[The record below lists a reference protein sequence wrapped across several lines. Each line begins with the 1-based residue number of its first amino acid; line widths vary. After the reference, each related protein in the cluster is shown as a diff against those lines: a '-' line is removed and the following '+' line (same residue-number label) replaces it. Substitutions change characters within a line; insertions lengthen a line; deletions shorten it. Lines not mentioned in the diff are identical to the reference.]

1 MQFMF
6 VNLFNLFLACGFG
19 QGDAPKNKSGLQS
32 PSIIKQGQ
40 ERVVGNGKSA
50 TQGSTGGYVS
60 ETYGTENDSPLDK
73 LPQGGSI
80 VDRHASWGKYPE
92 GAITLW
98 LEAVIRVQE
107 GDTNAWR
114 AVQYLTIPLKNDP
127 SWMKLAGN
135 SYFINEVNSNNP
147 SFRSFIIG
155 SSPQNGYKVDLNNLR
170 ISIES
175 DADNGSLGRK
185 YFIESSGAERP
196 RPISL
201 KKSDQTG
208 LYFINEYSSMYV
220 DVQSPPSGQE
230 TFH

>member
-1 MQFMF
+1 
-6 VNLFNLFLACGFG
+6 
-19 QGDAPKNKSGLQS
+19 
-32 PSIIKQGQ
+32 
-40 ERVVGNGKSA
+40 
-50 TQGSTGGYVS
+50 
-60 ETYGTENDSPLDK
+60 
-73 LPQGGSI
+73 
-80 VDRHASWGKYPE
+80 
-92 GAITLW
+92 
-98 LEAVIRVQE
+98 
-107 GDTNAWR
+107 
-114 AVQYLTIPLKNDP
+114 
-127 SWMKLAGN
+127 
-135 SYFINEVNSNNP
+135 
-147 SFRSFIIG
+147 IIG

>member
-1 MQFMF
+1 LF
-6 VNLFNLFLACGFG
+6 VLLLCHLVSFAYHNCVMVFVDCYEGQLF
-19 QGDAPKNKSGLQS
+19 KSCQQS
-32 PSIIKQGQ
+32 TKG
-40 ERVVGNGKSA
+40 
-50 TQGSTGGYVS
+50 VS
-60 ETYGTENDSPLDK
+60 D
-73 LPQGGSI
+73 
-80 VDRHASWGKYPE
+80 
-92 GAITLW
+92 
-98 LEAVIRVQE
+98 
-107 GDTNAWR
+107 
-114 AVQYLTIPLKNDP
+114 
-127 SWMKLAGN
+127 
-135 SYFINEVNSNNP
+135 
-147 SFRSFIIG
+147 
-155 SSPQNGYKVDLNNLR
+155 

>member
-1 MQFMF
+1 MHYIFF
-6 VNLFNLFLACGFG
+6 ILVNLHLACGFG
-19 QGDAPKNKSGLQS
+19 QGDAPKSKGGLQA
-32 PSIIKQGQ
+32 PSIIKEGQ
-40 ERVVGNGKSA
+40 ERVVGDG
-50 TQGSTGGYVS
+50 GSVEQNNKGGYVT
-60 ETYGTENDSPLDK
+60 ETWGTQKGSPLDT
-73 LPQGGSI
+73 LPHGGSI

-92 GAITLW
+92 GTITLW

-107 GDTNAWR
+107 GDENAWR

-127 SWMKLAGN
+127 AWMKLAGN
-135 SYFINEVNSNNP
+135 SYFINEVRSKNP
-147 SFRSFIIG
+147 SFRSFIVG
-155 SSPQNGYKVDLNNLR
+155 SSPENGYSVDLSNLR

-185 YFIESSGAERP
+185 YFIESSGAERA

-208 LYFINEYSSMYV
+208 LYYVNEYSSMYV
-220 DVQSPPSGQE
+220 DVQTPPDGHE